1 MKFHAFAVLALS
13 LAAGTLAPS
22 AQAAPPL
29 PLNVYADN
37 CATCHQLTGKGIKG
51 AFPALAGDP
60 FVTAPPTQVIAVVLN
75 GRGGMPAF
83 KDELSD
89 DQLAAAISY
98 VRTAWGNRAKP
109 VTAAE
114 VAKVRHALRAT
125 PKAKGLQAH

>member
-1 MKFHAFAVLALS
+1 MKFRIFALAALSAAVLAPAS
-13 LAAGTLAPS
+13 AAL
-22 AQAAPPL
+22 AAPPA

-60 FVTAPPTQVIAVVLN
+60 FVLAPPTQVIAVVLN

-98 VRTAWGNRAKP
+98 VRTAWGNKAKP
-109 VTAAE
+109 VTPAE
-114 VAKVRHALRAT
+114 VAKVRLALRAA